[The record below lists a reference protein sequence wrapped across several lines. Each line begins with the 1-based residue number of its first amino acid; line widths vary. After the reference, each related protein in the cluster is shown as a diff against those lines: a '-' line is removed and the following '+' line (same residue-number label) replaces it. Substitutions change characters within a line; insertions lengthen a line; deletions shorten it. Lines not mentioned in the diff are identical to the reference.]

1 VLTTSTAE
9 PTFAKVLDSHPAV
22 QAWQAELRTVD
33 GHEELIVFLSL
44 EANGRPG
51 RLLRQLDRHLTV
63 TQFVVLDRKR
73 LDARISSHG
82 DTRVLDL
89 RP

>member
-1 VLTTSTAE
+1 MSTAE
-9 PTFAKVLDSHPAV
+9 PKFARVLDAHPKV

-33 GHEELIVFLSL
+33 GREELIVYISL
-44 EANGRPG
+44 EPNGRPG
-51 RLLRQLDRHLTV
+51 RLLRELDRDLTV
-63 TQFVVLDRKR
+63 TQFVVLDRRR
-73 LDARISSHG
+73 LDARVSSHG